1 VLAKAAL
8 AAGPTILGG
17 PVDVVHGHDWQGALA
32 LIYAAHE
39 APRPIRVITVHN
51 LAYRGLCPSEQVP
64 ALGLPWSVFD
74 HRHAEFW
81 GQLSLLKG
89 GLAYADVAT
98 TVSPTYAREIL
109 TPERGEGLDGFLAH
123 DVERVV
129 GIINGIDDAAWDPR
143 TDPALPA
150 RFAIGDL
157 AGKAQCRAALAEEYG
172 LRVDATTPIAA
183 AIARLTPQKGIDL
196 IAEQAAAMIARGVR
210 WIVLGAGDRGLED
223 RLRGLAAAYPG
234 QFAVHTGFDPDR
246 ARRIYGGADLCSSCR
261 AASSHVAWLSST
273 PCATAPCPWW
283 PRSAAWPTR

>member
-1 VLAKAAL
+1 
-8 AAGPTILGG
+8 
-17 PVDVVHGHDWQGALA
+17 
-32 LIYAAHE
+32 
-39 APRPIRVITVHN
+39 
-51 LAYRGLCPSEQVP
+51 
-64 ALGLPWSVFD
+64 
-74 HRHAEFW
+74 
-81 GQLSLLKG
+81 
-89 GLAYADVAT
+89 
-98 TVSPTYAREIL
+98 
-109 TPERGEGLDGFLAH
+109 
-123 DVERVV
+123 VV

-157 AGKAQCRAALAEEYG
+157 AGKAQCRAALADEYG

-246 ARRIYGGADLCSSCR
+246 ARRIYGGADLFVMPSRFEPCGL
-261 AASSHVAWLSST
+261 ASST
-273 PCATAPCPWW
+273 PCATAPCRWW